1 MRSWICLVT
10 AMKTIRSLI
19 ADRIVSDRVIKEI
32 RREDMISLIYR
43 AHPALEKIDEDLV
56 DIRKQ
61 KLMAAMEH
69 DTESTAPLAKR
80 EAELIR
86 TRGEYISQK
95 GIDPDFDEVKE
106 LCPKCHDTGFVT
118 TKSGNKAV
126 CGSCMKD
133 ELNECYEASGMADYS
148 SYTLKSFD
156 FGYIKGV
163 DRKSVFNK
171 IKKMFEDGYEGPSLM
186 VYSSPSQTG
195 KTYLS
200 VVLTKYAVIEGRS
213 AYFSKAEWFG
223 DRDLADDESVN
234 ECDFLVIDDYS
245 AAITNNRKAASNIN
259 KILETRSAG
268 SKATLI
274 VSAEPLET
282 LVAESDSRIAGKLSK
297 AGRI

>member
-1 MRSWICLVT
+1 
-10 AMKTIRSLI
+10 MKTIRSLI

-195 KTYLS
+195 KTYLA
-200 VVLTKYAVIEGRS
+200 VCITKTAISLGKS
-213 AYFSKAEWFG
+213 AYYTKCENLAQLEEDTIDAIKHIDFLRIDDF
-223 DRDLADDESVN
+223 ADDVT
-234 ECDFLVIDDYS
+234 LHDD
-245 AAITNNRKAASNIN
+245 IGTVLNNVLEVRNASG
-259 KILETRSAG
+259 LCTV
-268 SKATLI
+268 L
-274 VSAEPLET
+274 VSALPAPE
-282 LVAESDSRIAGKLSK
+282 LVRGCDMRVSGKLGRAGKI
-297 AGRI
+297 A

>member
-1 MRSWICLVT
+1 MVT

-19 ADRIVSDRVIKEI
+19 ADRIQSDRVVKEI
-32 RREDMISLIYR
+32 RREDRISMIYR
-43 AHPALEKIDEDLV
+43 SHPALEKIDEGLV

-61 KLMAAMEH
+61 KLMAAMEG
-69 DTESTAPLAKR
+69 DKDSAAPLAKR
-80 EAELIR
+80 EEELLKER
-86 TRGEYISQK
+86 ERYISDK
-95 GIDPDFDEVKE
+95 GIDPSFDEVKE

-126 CGSCMKD
+126 CGNCMKD
-133 ELNECYEASGMADYS
+133 ELAECYASSGMADFS

-156 FGYIKGV
+156 FGYINGI

-171 IKKMFEDGYEGPSLM
+171 IKKIFEDGYEGPFLM

-200 VVLTKYAVIEGRS
+200 VVLTKYAIIEGRS
-213 AYFSKAEWFG
+213 AYFSKAEWFE
-223 DRDLADDESVN
+223 DRDLAEDGSVN

-245 AAITNNRKAASNIN
+245 AAITNNRKTASHIN
-259 KILETRSAG
+259 KILEIRSAA
-268 SKATLI
+268 SKPTLM
-274 VSAEPLET
+274 VSTEALET